1 MIRADLRALT
11 PDTLAALANRGLVK
25 RAEKDLASGSGPAVT
40 TGDDGTVRGAF
51 PDGTATEL
59 PPGTALDAAG
69 CTCGA
74 RGVCRH
80 RIGLVLA
87 YQRDAWSGAHG
98 RDDLPEVA
106 DGQGAGPEA
115 AGPQARR
122 GTAAFEGH
130 GTEKAAGRDGPRP
143 VPEASTPGSAA
154 GGTQAGSG
162 ESYEDWSPG
171 AFDDDALTAALGRPA
186 LTAARR
192 ARDRGYSARLHRPRP
207 GDPVPRVELPTCTV
221 SFPVPH
227 ELGYALTDASGP
239 LRGEVV
245 TLAVWAFRAADAR
258 RTGRRGEGQPTGQ
271 AAEPEAETVT
281 VGGRAAAVA
290 GADEALRD
298 ALGLAADLLLD
309 GVQQAGPV
317 FSGSLRRCREALSAT
332 ARHWPAG
339 AVADL
344 EDQLDA
350 YAARSTRY
358 DAERFALLIAE
369 LHARHRAA
377 GRDPVQVLGTQE
389 APTTP
394 LRRVRLVALGC
405 RIRGG
410 AEDRTAE
417 TYFAHPG
424 SGIALVLRKRWELTD
439 GQEPTGHD
447 LSGRRLLGSPLHALA
462 TANVVSEHASRAA
475 DRTIALSR
483 GRIAATSVTPVGA
496 AWTELPG
503 SLLLHDVAAHLAAA
517 GDPPPRL
524 IRPRVEAE
532 SVRVVAVAA
541 VEAVGYEP
549 AGQRLEAVVR
559 DPAGSEIVVRAEHDP
574 LCPGR
579 LDALAAALG
588 GGDVRCVS
596 GMLGR
601 DRGRP
606 VLDPLAVLTADGV
619 VVPDLA
625 PGSGDGALPAA
636 RSGPSDPI
644 TGALEAA
651 RAALADAAHQGLR
664 RLTATSH
671 DGLAG
676 CAADLQRT
684 GLGTAAQRLRDLESA
699 LRLRPAAEAVPAW
712 VDAHLHLTLGLELH
726 QQSAPSGP

>member
-11 PDTLAALANRGLVK
+11 PGTLAALANRGLVK
-25 RAEKDLASGSGPAVT
+25 RAEKDLASGPGPAVT
-40 TGDDGTVRGAF
+40 TGADGTVHGVF

-80 RIGLVLA
+80 LIGLVLA
-87 YQRDAWSGAHG
+87 YQRDVGSGAPG
-98 RDDLPEVA
+98 G
-106 DGQGAGPEA
+106 DGVPEA
-115 AGPQARR
+115 ADRQDVGAAPEAGGAGGP
-122 GTAAFEGH
+122 AAEAH
-130 GTEKAAGRDGPRP
+130 GTKQAAAGDGPRP
-143 VPEASTPGSAA
+143 APDGTDPGNRPDGTRDAS
-154 GGTQAGSG
+154 GGA
-162 ESYEDWSPG
+162 YEDWSPG

-192 ARDRGYSARLHRPRP
+192 VRDRGYAARLHRPRP
-207 GDPVPRVELPTCTV
+207 DDPVPRVELPTCTV

-245 TLAVWAFRAADAR
+245 TLAVWAFRTADAQ
-258 RTGRRGEGQPTGQ
+258 RTDLQEAGQ
-271 AAEPEAETVT
+271 AAECAAETVT

-290 GADEALRD
+290 GADEALRG
-298 ALGLAADLLLD
+298 ALALADDLLLD

-317 FSGSLRRCREALSAT
+317 FTGSLRRCREALSAT

-377 GRDPVQVLGTQE
+377 DRDPVQVLGTQE

-405 RIRGG
+405 RIGG
-410 AEDRTAE
+410 SAEDRTAA
-417 TYFAHPG
+417 TYFAHAG
-424 SGIALVLRKRWELTD
+424 SGVALVLRKRWELAD
-439 GQEPTGHD
+439 GREPTGHE

-475 DRTIALSR
+475 DRTIILSR
-483 GRIAATSVTPVGA
+483 GRVAATSVTPVGA

-503 SLLLHDVAAHLAAA
+503 SLLLHDAAAHLAAA
-517 GDPPPRL
+517 GDRPPRL
-524 IRPRVEAE
+524 IRPRVAAE

-549 AGQRLEAVVR
+549 AGQQLEAVVR
-559 DPAGSEIVVRAEHDP
+559 DPAGNEIVVRAEHDP

-601 DRGRP
+601 DRGLL

-625 PGSGDGALPAA
+625 PGSGDAALPAA

-644 TGALEAA
+644 TSALETA

-664 RLTATSH
+664 RLTAAGH
-671 DGLAG
+671 DRLAG
-676 CAADLQRT
+676 CAAHLHRT
-684 GLGTAAQRLRDLESA
+684 GLHTAAQRLRDLESA

-726 QQSAPSGP
+726 EQGAQFRT